1 MALFIFLFFK
11 QKTAYVM
18 RISDWS
24 SDVCSSDR
32 LEVRLEDSDIA
43 AVEFDDRIV
52 AHDVHVD
59 RDNGREDIGFGET
72 QVRPPG
78 LHARVG
84 GADRVLH
91 AAALVERKCQI
102 RVGIC
107 RPQRGG
113 EAVGGSHKEFLRSEE
128 HTSE

>member
-1 MALFIFLFFK
+1 
-11 QKTAYVM
+11 M

-24 SDVCSSDR
+24 SDVCSSD
-32 LEVRLEDSDIA
+32 LSDIA

-113 EAVGGSHKEFLRSEE
+113 EARSEE
-128 HTSE
+128 HTSELQSLMRISYAVFCLKKKKSKKQHK